1 MSTAHRERKKIL
13 CVEDDPIMQLMLK
26 DVMGNVGA
34 DCVVSGTTQ
43 DAEEQL
49 KTDTFDL
56 ALLDRQLP
64 DSDGLLLVQTIAKTS
79 GCPVV
84 VLSGMGETRD
94 KILGI
99 GLGAIEYL
107 TKPINPLEL
116 CGRIKN
122 ILEST
127 AGAEREEETEYFEY
141 PDLTF
146 NTQTRQL
153 QVSGKTYSLAPSE
166 SKLLHTFLLHEGKAL
181 HRDQLYDAVCSRE
194 WTHGDRT
201 IDVLVSRLRGK
212 LVKSC
217 AEIVTVHRT
226 GYLLILE
233 QRDV

>member
-1 MSTAHRERKKIL
+1 MTLRAEHRKKIL

-26 DVMGNVGA
+26 DVVGTVGA
-34 DCVVSGTTQ
+34 DCVVAGTTQ
-43 DAEEQL
+43 EAEKWL
-49 KTDTFDL
+49 DSDTFDL

-84 VLSGMGETRD
+84 ILSGLGETRD

-122 ILEST
+122 ILTST
-127 AGAEREEETEYFEY
+127 ARVKHEDKTENFEVA
-141 PDLTF
+141 DLWF

-153 QVSGKTYSLAPSE
+153 NVGKKTHFLAPSE
-166 SKLLHTFLLHEGKAL
+166 AKLLQIFLTHEGDVL
-181 HRDQLYDAVCSRE
+181 HRDQLYEAACSRD
-194 WTHGDRT
+194 WTPGDRT
-201 IDVLVSRLRGK
+201 IDVLVSRLRRK
-212 LVKSC
+212 LSQSS
-217 AEIVTVHRT
+217 AEIVTVHGA
-226 GYLLILE
+226 GYLLALSA
-233 QRDV
+233 